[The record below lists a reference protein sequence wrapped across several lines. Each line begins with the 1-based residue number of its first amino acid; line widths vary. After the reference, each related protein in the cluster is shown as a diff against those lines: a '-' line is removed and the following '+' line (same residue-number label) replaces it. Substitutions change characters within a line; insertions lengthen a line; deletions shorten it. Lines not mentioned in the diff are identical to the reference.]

1 MFLISHFN
9 LIIFLTDLQVAL
21 QHHGFRFLLCNF
33 WQSLG
38 AVWKPE
44 SPALPTF
51 KRSSKQ
57 LLLQP
62 VSKKR
67 LVSAIAITNLLFTN
81 LMDFFL
87 LFVLGQSVIYEA
99 VRLIAAWGISEL
111 VDPAVARI
119 QKMVSNNS
127 DNNNV
132 RYTSLCCIE
141 KLLQTCSHQRRAQGY
156 LFCHDHFIRRL

>member
-1 MFLISHFN
+1 MASDFYFATFDKAWEQFGNQKVLPCQRSKGHRNNHCFN
-9 LIIFLTDLQVAL
+9 QCQRNDWSV
-21 QHHGFRFLLCNF
+21 
-33 WQSLG
+33 
-38 AVWKPE
+38 
-44 SPALPTF
+44 
-51 KRSSKQ
+51 Q
-57 LLLQP
+57 LLSQIYY
-62 VSKKR
+62 SQI
-67 LVSAIAITNLLFTN
+67 SWI
-81 LMDFFL
+81 FL

-141 KLLQTCSHQRRAQGY
+141 KLLQTCSHLPNQRRAQGY
-156 LFCHDHFIRRL
+156 FFLS